1 MLNRR
6 IGFSSY
12 GLDTL
17 FLLFSRVTR
26 LLSKQPKPK
35 DKIDNGSLVGSEKN
49 VKPYIKLLLTTIEM
63 TKVTLLAYTLD
74 WRYFTA

>member
-26 LLSKQPKPK
+26 LLSKKPKPK